1 MEKLDEKGSS
11 SSICVRINNENS
23 VYFKPGKCLRQG
35 DHLSPLMLFTRMLL
49 KATGHNLISGLMP
62 RVVDGGVISLRYA
75 DDTLLF
81 LEDNLDKANNL
92 KWLLLCYEKM
102 TGTKINYDKSDL
114 LTIGIDEERV
124 NELAKIFHCKVGN
137 FVIKYLGVP
146 LHFSKLKKKISNQS

>member
-1 MEKLDEKGSS
+1 
-11 SSICVRINNENS
+11 
-23 VYFKPGKCLRQG
+23 
-35 DHLSPLMLFTRMLL
+35 
-49 KATGHNLISGLMP
+49 MP

-81 LEDNLDKANNL
+81 LEDNLDKANNM

-114 LTIGIDEERV
+114 LTFGIDEERV
-124 NELAKIFHCKVGN
+124 NELAKIFRCKVGN

-146 LHFSKLKKKISNQS
+146 LHFFQVEKRRSPTSHR